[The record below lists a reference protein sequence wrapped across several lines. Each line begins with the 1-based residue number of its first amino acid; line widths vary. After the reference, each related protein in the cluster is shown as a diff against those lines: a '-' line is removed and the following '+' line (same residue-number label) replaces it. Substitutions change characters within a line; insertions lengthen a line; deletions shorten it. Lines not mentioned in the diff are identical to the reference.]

1 MESLMHSEQLFN
13 LLFGK
18 VPDPDDVK
26 RWKSQGW
33 RFSSEFPFVIDQQQG
48 GPCGILAPVQAFLL
62 KKMIFDD
69 NDNLETVEKLRSV
82 DPSRIKDS
90 LQSVLLLL
98 LKRAV
103 PGNNAPVNLV
113 KINDHGKF
121 VNESLIDLEYFT
133 ALDFTASLV
142 SSRGIHQTKQDMDD
156 PETPLIG
163 TFGHCSQ
170 ELLNLV
176 LFGKASSN
184 VFDGEQTLG
193 DNVMTLRGVPLES
206 SIEVGLLS
214 ELEVLRY
221 VTVGSKLK
229 NPNFPLW
236 IIGSP
241 SHYTLL
247 FSFDISC
254 SSRSPSETR
263 KDKIRSKFNEFSM
276 DDGIALAENLPK
288 IVSALGFPGSVLS
301 DDVSKKLIAEGIVI
315 YDDFLKWALSYQSD
329 SDDGANKKISESE
342 TDFFFI
348 NGQTPVQVVH
358 VKASTAPCVKTN
370 SSIAGSLECI
380 MQTRWPGVHLSVSPL
395 SV

>member
-1 MESLMHSEQLFN
+1 MESLTHSEQLFN

-26 RWKSQGW
+26 RWKSQRW
-33 RFSSEFPFVIDQQQG
+33 HFSSEFQFVIDQQHG

-62 KKMIFDD
+62 KKIIFDD
-69 NDNLETVEKLRSV
+69 EDKLETVEKLRSV
-82 DPSRIKDS
+82 DASRLKDS
-90 LQSVLLLL
+90 LESVLLLL

-103 PGNNAPVNLV
+103 PESKAPITLV
-113 KINDHGKF
+113 KLNDHGQF
-121 VNESLIDLEYFT
+121 VNEILIDLEYFT
-133 ALDFTASLV
+133 VLDFTASLI
-142 SSRGIHQTKQDMDD
+142 SSRGIHQTKLDMDD

-163 TFGHCSQ
+163 RFGHCSQ

-193 DNVMTLRGVPLES
+193 ENVMTLRGVPLDS

-263 KDKIRSKFNEFSM
+263 KDIIRSRFNEFSM

-288 IVSALGFPGSVLS
+288 IVSALGFPASVLS
-301 DDVSKKLIAEGIVI
+301 EDTSKKLIAEGIVI
-315 YDDFLKWALSYQSD
+315 YDDFLKWALSYHSE
-329 SDDGANKKISESE
+329 SGECANKKISESE
-342 TDFFFI
+342 TEFFFI
-348 NGQTPVQVVH
+348 NGQTPVQVMH
-358 VKASTAPCVKTN
+358 VKATRE
-370 SSIAGSLECI
+370 SSIAGSLERT
-380 MQTRWPGVHLSVSPL
+380 MQTRWPGVHLSVSP
-395 SV
+395 VTV

>member
-1 MESLMHSEQLFN
+1 MQSEHLFN
-13 LLFGK
+13 LLFGR
-18 VPDPDDVK
+18 VPDADDVK

-33 RFSSEFPFVIDQQQG
+33 SFSSEFPFVIDQQHG

-69 NDNLETVEKLRSV
+69 KDKLETVEKLRSV
-82 DPSRIKDS
+82 DSSRLKDS

-103 PGNNAPVNLV
+103 PENTAPVTLV
-113 KINDHGKF
+113 KLNDHGQF
-121 VNESLIDLEYFT
+121 VNEGLIDLEYFT
-133 ALDFTASLV
+133 VLDFTASLV
-142 SSRGIHQTKQDMDD
+142 SSRGIHQTKLDMDD

-163 TFGHCSQ
+163 RFGHCSQ

-247 FSFDISC
+247 FSFDKSC

-263 KDKIRSKFNEFSM
+263 KDIIRSKFNEFSM

-288 IVSALGFPGSVLS
+288 IVSALGFPDSILS
-301 DDVSKKLIAEGIVI
+301 EVASKKLIAEGIVI
-315 YDDFLKWALSYQSD
+315 YDDFLKWALSDQSD

-358 VKASTAPCVKTN
+358 VKASTEPCVKTN